1 MVIPRYPAVGF
12 EIFGALSVR
21 SFGICPVLALTA
33 GVLHVTSKL
42 ALYVFF

>member
-1 MVIPRYPAVGF
+1 MVIPRYSAVDF

-21 SFGICPVLALTA
+21 YVGICPVPAPTA
-33 GVLHVTSKL
+33 GLMHVTSKL